1 MSAIASLAVACSSPV
16 QATVIDPG
24 APAISCP
31 APPATAQ
38 TLDGNPVAVMYAF
51 PTVAGGATPLTGP
64 TCSPASGTTFP
75 QGATLVTCSVSDAK
89 GRAATPC
96 TFTVTVLGP
105 PKLLLTRFFA
115 FGDSITA
122 GEIPSEGEPAAFKRF
137 VDPYR
142 GYPIDLTRDL
152 SNRYQT
158 QQPAAL
164 NAGMPGETTA
174 NGLARLPTVIAM
186 ENAMGDGY
194 QVMLLME
201 GANDIPAG
209 PSSFQPAVSNLRA
222 MIDIAKGAGLR
233 VYLANLPPE
242 NANASCSGAN
252 VPSGCFTNTGGA
264 PYVTAFN
271 AMLPG
276 LAATEQ
282 IPFVDVY
289 SAFNG
294 DVTTLIDFDGLHPTA
309 AGYQVIADTFFKKIQ
324 ATLEI
329 PVATTT
335 TSRTSLLSLQRRR

>member
-1 MSAIASLAVACSSPV
+1 MPAMALLAVACSSPT

-24 APAISCP
+24 GPAITCP
-31 APPATAQ
+31 APPAAAQ
-38 TLDGNPVAVMYAF
+38 TLDGNPVAVSYAF
-51 PTVAGGATPLTGP
+51 PTVTGGATPLTGP
-64 TCSPASGTTFP
+64 TCTPPSGGTFP
-75 QGATLVTCSVSDAK
+75 QGTTTVTCIVSDVKA
-89 GRAATPC
+89 RAASC
-96 TFTVTVLGP
+96 MFAVAVLGP

-122 GEIPSEGEPAAFKRF
+122 GEIPSEGEPAFKRF

-164 NAGMPGETTA
+164 NAGVSAETTA
-174 NGLARLPTVIAM
+174 NGLVRLPTVIAM
-186 ENAMGDGY
+186 GNALGEGF

-209 PSSFQPAVSNLRA
+209 PSSFQPAVSNLQA

-233 VYLANLPPE
+233 VYLANLPPQ
-242 NANASCSGAN
+242 NANASCSGSNA
-252 VPSGCFTNTGGA
+252 PPGCFTNIAGA

-276 LAATEQ
+276 LAASEQ

-289 SAFNG
+289 AAFNG
-294 DVTTLIDFDGLHPTA
+294 NVTTLIDFDGLHPTA
-309 AGYQVIADTFFKKIQ
+309 AGYQVIADTFFKQIQ